1 MCTFMQAEA
10 DVLLVRKEQRRLRK
24 ESVYDTLAQVVLG
37 SLQLTED
44 DRPLLDAL
52 HAKYAALVQLL
63 FTHLLHI
70 EHGVSFFK

>member
-1 MCTFMQAEA
+1 MQGEG
-10 DVLLVRKEQRRLRK
+10 DVLAVRKEQRRLRK
-24 ESVYDTLAQVVLG
+24 ESVYDTLAEVVLG
-37 SLQLTED
+37 SVQITDD

-70 EHGVSFFK
+70 EHGISFFK